1 MLCVTLLSRDKQ
13 QYETSRN
20 PSPTICGYVQGDT
33 SGQRKP
39 PVDIDV
45 TVVFYYKD
53 FILKCNFQSNVNG
66 RFSLT

>member
-1 MLCVTLLSRDKQ
+1 MLCLTLLSRDKE

-20 PSPTICGYVQGDT
+20 PSPTICRYVQGDT

-45 TVVFYYKD
+45 KVAF
-53 FILKCNFQSNVNG
+53 
-66 RFSLT
+66 